1 MTAPSVADLI
11 RVQESDFDLAAE
23 YARLAGLSGT
33 GALVSFVG
41 QVRDCN
47 QGEAV
52 EGLFLEHYPGMTER
66 AMADLVAEARGRWP
80 LTGVTLIHRVG
91 ALKLGEQ
98 IVLVLVASGHRG
110 EAFAACE
117 FLMDTLKSRVP
128 FWKRER
134 RGDGQSHWLAAR
146 DSDAQAAAR
155 WQEKPEL

>member
-1 MTAPSVADLI
+1 MTVPSVADRI

-23 YARLAGLSGT
+23 YARLAGQSGT

-41 QVRDCN
+41 QVRDGN

-128 FWKRER
+128 LWKRER
-134 RGDGQSHWLAAR
+134 RRDGQSHWLAAR
-146 DSDAQAAAR
+146 HSDAQAAAR